1 MTTSPMIITFIIL
14 FVAIFLFI
22 QGKYRPDFVS
32 VSSLLALTVLG
43 VLTPE
48 EALSG
53 FSNSIVLMIAGLFIV
68 GAGVFDTGLASKIGK
83 MLLRLGGNNERLL
96 LLIIIITVSLFGT
109 VLSNTGTVAILIPV
123 VMSIAVQLNINPSKF
138 LIPLTYSSSLGGLL
152 TLIGTTSTLVVS
164 DALVHEGYSAL
175 GFFSITGI
183 GFVALLSGMFFMLT
197 IGRKLLPKE
206 QANLLSANEGFSP
219 GELAGIYKVYDRLHF
234 IYVPKSSDIVGERIV
249 DLQLAGQFGI
259 TVVEI
264 ERKAKEK
271 LPLINNTQTI
281 VAKAGDV
288 IYPEDLL
295 LIFGECEQVK
305 LFAEKYELEL
315 KHFDLNEMKNHFL
328 NKTFGMT
335 EILLTPHSSLEN
347 RTLAD
352 IQFRKRY
359 DCNVLAIKRK
369 GQYIQTGLTM
379 ERLKQGDALLVHG
392 QWENI
397 EQLALDKKDL
407 VVLGTVSKNADLAYA
422 KGKSPI
428 AGAIMLFML
437 VSMIFNIF
445 TPVISVLMAAFLM
458 VVTGCIRTFEGG
470 YQRISW
476 EVVVL
481 IATMLPM
488 SIALEKT
495 GGLQFISNIIL
506 DLFGGYGPYGVLI
519 AFFVLTSAFSQFI
532 SNTATAVIFAPIAI
546 TTAVSLGV
554 SPYPFIMAVA
564 MAAGMSFSTPIAT
577 PANVLVMN
585 AGGLQFKD
593 FVKIGLPMQVF
604 VGIIVL
610 IVLPILF
617 PF

>member
-1 MTTSPMIITFIIL
+1 MTTSPMIITFVILLFVIL
-14 FVAIFLFI
+14 FFI
-22 QGKYRPDFVS
+22 QGKYRPDFIS
-32 VSSLLALTVLG
+32 VASLLALTVLG

-68 GAGVFDTGLASKIGK
+68 GAGIFDTGLASKISK
-83 MLLRLGGNNERLL
+83 MLLRLGGNNESRLL
-96 LLIIIITVSLFGT
+96 FIIMITVSLFGT

-164 DALVHEGYSAL
+164 DALVHEGYPAL
-175 GFFSITGI
+175 GFFTITGI
-183 GFVALLSGMFFMLT
+183 GFIALLAGMLYLLT
-197 IGRKLLPKE
+197 FGRKLLPKK
-206 QANLLSANEGFSP
+206 QTNLIAANDGFSP
-219 GELAGIYKVYDRLHF
+219 GELAGIYKVYDHLHF
-234 IYVPKSSDIVGERIV
+234 IYVPQSSDIVGERIV
-249 DLQLAGQFGI
+249 DLSLAGQYGI

-264 ERKAKEK
+264 ERKVKEK
-271 LPLINNTQTI
+271 LPLLNNTQTI

-295 LIFGECEQVK
+295 LIFGEYEQVQ
-305 LFAEKYELEL
+305 LFSDKYELEV
-315 KHFDLNEMKNHFL
+315 KQFSLNEMKEHFL

-352 IQFRKRY
+352 IHFRKRY

-369 GQYIQTGLTM
+369 GQYIQSGLSM

-397 EQLALDKKDL
+397 EMLALDKKDL
-407 VVLGTVSKNADLAYA
+407 VVLGTVSKDADLAFA
-422 KGKSPI
+422 KGKAPI

-437 VSMIFNIF
+437 ALMIFDIF
-445 TPVISVLMAAFLM
+445 TPVISVLIAAFLM
-458 VVTGCIRTFEGG
+458 VVTGCIRTFEGS

-476 EVVVL
+476 EVIVV

-488 SIALEKT
+488 AIALEKT
-495 GGLQFISNIIL
+495 GGMQFISNIIL
-506 DLFGGYGPYGVLI
+506 ELFGGFGPYGVLI
-519 AFFVLTSAFSQFI
+519 AFFILTTVFSQFI

-546 TTAVSLGV
+546 TTAVSLGS
-554 SPYPFIMAVA
+554 SPYPFVMAVA

-593 FVKIGLPMQVF
+593 FARIGVPMQIF
-604 VGIIVL
+604 IGIIVL
-610 IVLPILF
+610 IALPILF

>member
-1 MTTSPMIITFIIL
+1 MTTSPMIITFVIL
-14 FVAIFLFI
+14 FVAILFFI

-32 VSSLLALTVLG
+32 VASLLALTVLG

-164 DALVHEGYSAL
+164 DALVHEGYTAL

-183 GFVALLSGMFFMLT
+183 GFVALLSGIFFMLT

-219 GELAGIYKVYDRLHF
+219 GELAGIYKVYDHLHF
-234 IYVPKSSDIVGERIV
+234 IYVPKSSDIVGERIF
-249 DLQLAGQFGI
+249 DLQLAGQYGI
-259 TVVEI
+259 TIVEI

-281 VAKAGDV
+281 VAKAGDI
-288 IYPEDLL
+288 IYPEDFLL
-295 LIFGECEQVK
+295 VFGECEQVK

-315 KHFDLNEMKNHFL
+315 KYFDLNEMKNHFL

-347 RTLAD
+347 RTLSD

-495 GGLQFISNIIL
+495 GGGQFISNIIL
-506 DLFGGYGPYGVLI
+506 VLFGDYGPYGVLI
-519 AFFVLTSAFSQFI
+519 AFFVLTSVFSQFI

-546 TTAVSLGV
+546 TTAISLGV

-585 AGGLQFKD
+585 AGGLHFKD
-593 FVKIGLPMQVF
+593 FVKIGVPMQVF
-604 VGIIVL
+604 VGVIVL
-610 IVLPILF
+610 LVLPILF